1 MLEGCRAHR
10 LSEDQAAELLG
21 LNHYELDGFLE
32 RHAVFL
38 DYSIE
43 DDERETRN
51 RCTPLAEA
59 PSRTRCQGRFTEI
72 NDCSCGLVADAS
84 PLRYLGLIEEAEIL
98 PGLYG
103 GVLIPPAV

>member
-1 MLEGCRAHR
+1 LVLEGCRAHR

-51 RCTPLAEA
+51 EVNA
-59 PSRTRCQGRFTEI
+59 SGRSAKPNSMPRAI
-72 NDCSCGLVADAS
+72 HRNK
-84 PLRYLGLIEEAEIL
+84 
-98 PGLYG
+98 
-103 GVLIPPAV
+103 

>member
-1 MLEGCRAHR
+1 LVLEGCRAHR

-51 RCTPLAEA
+51 R
-59 PSRTRCQGRFTEI
+59 
-72 NDCSCGLVADAS
+72 
-84 PLRYLGLIEEAEIL
+84 
-98 PGLYG
+98 
-103 GVLIPPAV
+103 